1 MTRPEELPPDRVEEP
16 IAMTTTT
23 RSAASG
29 ADRRSFADKAYVE
42 LKRRILGN
50 EMPSG
55 HQMTEVELA
64 DLLEMS
70 RTPTRE
76 AMIRLAKEGLVE
88 IRPRHGM
95 RVLPVSVADM
105 EEIYA
110 VLTALESE
118 AAGLAAARGLSD
130 DELGAMRAAVQ
141 RMDQALR
148 KGDLRAWA
156 DADGQFHQLLVEA
169 SGNRRF
175 VALVQQQ
182 LDQSHRVRVMTIG
195 LRPRPTKS
203 NEDHKAVI
211 EAIAR
216 RQPALARRV
225 HRRHREQAG
234 RLLVSILR
242 QHGIT
247 QL

>member
-1 MTRPEELPPDRVEEP
+1 
-16 IAMTTTT
+16 MTTTT
-23 RSAASG
+23 RSIASG
-29 ADRRSFADKAYVE
+29 SDRRSFADRAYGE
-42 LKRRILGN
+42 LKRRILAN

-64 DLLEMS
+64 ELLEMS

-130 DELGAMRAAVQ
+130 DEQAAMNDAVR
-141 RMDQALR
+141 RMDQALK

-156 DADGQFHQLLVEA
+156 EADSLFHRLLVEA
-169 SGNRRF
+169 SGNRRL

-182 LDQSHRVRVMTIG
+182 LDQSHRVRVMTVG
-195 LRPRPTKS
+195 LRPRPTRS
-203 NEDHKAVI
+203 NEDHKAVV

-216 RQPALARRV
+216 RQPGAARRI

-242 QHGIT
+242 EHGLT